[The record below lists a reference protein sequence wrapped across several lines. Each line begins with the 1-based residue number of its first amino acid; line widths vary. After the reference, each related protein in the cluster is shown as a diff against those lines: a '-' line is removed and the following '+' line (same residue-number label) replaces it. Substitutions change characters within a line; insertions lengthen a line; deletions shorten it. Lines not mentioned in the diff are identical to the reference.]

1 MATFRKVEMY
11 ISKGN
16 GHGSYI
22 LQADYKGQ
30 NITAEITD
38 SEVFDWLKDDT
49 NKVKH
54 QEAKRKAYE
63 AIRTAYKVLRQ
74 GR

>member
-16 GHGSYI
+16 GYGRYI

-38 SEVFDWLKDDT
+38 SEVFDWLNDDS
-49 NKVKH
+49 NKQKH

-63 AIRTAYKVLRQ
+63 IIRTAYKGLRQ
-74 GR
+74 NR